1 MLFNSLT
8 YLVFM
13 LLMVPPAVFGPAW
26 LRKAILFFGGIVF
39 YAFWRID
46 FTFLVLFTAFVDW
59 FGGLRIYHAPTQAG
73 KKAWVTISLVMNL
86 TVLGF
91 FKYFYF
97 FVGTS
102 QGIVELLGKWTGH
115 PEWHFTL
122 DLPFKIILPLGISF
136 YTFHS
141 LSYVFDMYRG
151 LVPPIK
157 KYTTFITYVMF
168 WTQLVAGPILRAH
181 EIIPQLENYRR
192 PTKGE
197 VAYALEEILQGFFKK
212 IVLAD
217 MIAPI
222 VDAGFSVPVERLG
235 MLDVWLL
242 AFAFGFQ
249 IYFDFSGYSS
259 IALGSARLMGF
270 QFPPNFNWPYLATS
284 PRDFWR
290 RWHISLSTWIRDY
303 LYLPL
308 QGTKFRGRTKAGL
321 ADAKTDQ
328 ETTETRRTIALFLTW
343 FIMGFWHGA
352 NWTFAF
358 WGVWHAALVWLH
370 RATESIRT
378 KLPMWFRVVGG
389 FCFTL
394 PMEMLGWIFFRAQD
408 MHTALAMIGRAFD
421 IRTIHT
427 RSIRENDYLITFL
440 YLIGFLGQ
448 AAAWRINKLP
458 NLPRLVRLPV
468 LTAAHA
474 LMFFCVFLL
483 LRQVKSFIYFQF

>member
-1 MLFNSLT
+1 M
-8 YLVFM
+8 V
-13 LLMVPPAVFGPAW
+13 LMVPPAVFGPAW
-26 LRKAILFFGGIVF
+26 LRRAILFFGGIIF

-46 FTFLVLFTAFVDW
+46 FTALVLFTAFVDW
-59 FGGLRIYHAPTQAG
+59 FGGLRIYHAQSQGA
-73 KKAWVTISLVMNL
+73 KKAWVTLSLVMNL
-86 TVLGF
+86 VVLGF

-97 FVGTS
+97 AVGAAD
-102 QGIVELLGKWTGH
+102 GLVELLGQWTDH
-115 PEWHFTL
+115 PSWHFTV

-157 KYTTFITYVMF
+157 RYTQFITYVMF

-181 EIIPQLENYRR
+181 EIIPQLDNYRR

-197 VAYALEEILQGFFKK
+197 VSYALEEILQGFFKK

-217 MIAPI
+217 SIAQI
-222 VDAGFSVPVERLG
+222 VDPGFAVPAERLG
-235 MLDVWLL
+235 MLDVWVL

-284 PRDFWR
+284 PREFWK

-308 QGTKFRGRTKAGL
+308 QGAKFRGRTKDGL
-321 ADAKTDQ
+321 ADAKAEQ
-328 ETTETRRTIALFLTW
+328 EVTEARRTIALFLTW

-358 WGVWHAALVWLH
+358 WGLWHAALVWLH
-370 RATESIRT
+370 RATEAIRVRF
-378 KLPMWFRVVGG
+378 PMWFRVAGG
-389 FCFTL
+389 FAFTL
-394 PMEMLGWIFFRAQD
+394 PMEMLGWIFFRAPSLQVAF
-408 MHTALAMIGRAFD
+408 TMIGRAFD
-421 IRTIHT
+421 VRTIHT
-427 RSIRENDYLITFL
+427 RTLREIDYVITFL
-440 YLIGFLGQ
+440 YLLGFLGT
-448 AAAWRINKLP
+448 AAAWRLNKSP
-458 NLPRLVRLPV
+458 AMPRLVRLGV
-468 LTAAHA
+468 LTVSHA
-474 LMFFCVFLL
+474 VMFFGVFLL

>member
-8 YLVFM
+8 YMLFM
-13 LLMVPPAVFGPAW
+13 VLMVPPAVFGPQW
-26 LRKAILFFGGIVF
+26 LRRAILFFGGIIF

-46 FTFLVLFTAFVDW
+46 FTALVLFTAFVDW
-59 FGGLRIYHAPTQAG
+59 FGGLRIYHARSKKT
-73 KKAWVTISLVMNL
+73 KKAWMVLSLTMNL

-97 FVGTS
+97 AVGTTQS
-102 QGIVELLGKWTGH
+102 IVALFGGH
-115 PEWHFTL
+115 FEM

-151 LVPPIK
+151 VVPPIK
-157 KYTTFITYVMF
+157 YYTEFITYVMF

-181 EIIPQLENYRR
+181 EIIPQLENYKR

-197 VAYALEEILQGFFKK
+197 AVYALEEILQGFFKK
-212 IVLAD
+212 VVLAD
-217 MIAPI
+217 QIAPL
-222 VDAGFSVPVERLG
+222 VDAGFAMPSSSLG
-235 MLDVWLL
+235 TLDVWVL

-284 PRDFWR
+284 PREFWR

-308 QGTKFRGRTKAGL
+308 QGATFQRKTRVGL
-321 ADAKTDQ
+321 ADAKSDKP
-328 ETTETRRTIALFLTW
+328 ETETRRTIALFLTW
-343 FIMGFWHGA
+343 FIMGLWHGA
-352 NWTFAF
+352 AWTFAL
-358 WGVWHAALVWLH
+358 WGLWHAAFVWLH
-370 RATESIRT
+370 RATEPVRVRF
-378 KLPMWFRVVGG
+378 PMAVRVVGG
-389 FCFTL
+389 FILTL
-394 PMEMLGWIFFRAQD
+394 MIEMLAWIFFRAGTMTD
-408 MHTALAMIGRAFD
+408 ALTMIGRALD
-421 IRTIHT
+421 PRYLRV
-427 RSIRENDYLITFL
+427 RSLRETDYMYVFL
-440 YLIGFLGQ
+440 YFAGFMIT
-448 AAAWRINKLP
+448 AAAWQINKRP
-458 NLPRLVRLPV
+458 QLPRPVRLV
-468 LTAAHA
+468 TLACSHA
-474 LMFFCVFLL
+474 VMIFFVFLL

>member
-13 LLMVPPAVFGPAW
+13 VLMVPPAVFGPRW
-26 LRKAILFFGGIVF
+26 LRQAILFFGGIVF

-59 FGGLRIYHAPTQAG
+59 FGGLRIYHSPTQAG
-73 KKAWVTISLVMNL
+73 KKAWMTISLVMNL
-86 TVLGF
+86 VVLGF

-97 FVGTS
+97 VVGTTQS
-102 QGIVELLGKWTGH
+102 IVEVFGG
-115 PEWHFTL
+115 EFEF

-151 LVPPIK
+151 QVPPIR
-157 KYTTFITYVMF
+157 KYTQFITYVMF

-181 EIIPQLENYRR
+181 EIVPQLENYKR

-197 VAYALEEILQGFFKK
+197 AVYAIEEIVQGFFKK

-217 MIAPI
+217 TIAPI
-222 VDAGFSVPVERLG
+222 VDAGFALPTSSMG
-235 MLDVWLL
+235 MLDVWVL

-308 QGTKFRGRTKAGL
+308 QGAKFKSRAGRAKDGL
-321 ADAKTDQ
+321 ADAKA
-328 ETTETRRTIALFLTW
+328 EKEVTEARRTGALFLTW
-343 FIMGFWHGA
+343 FIMGLWHGA
-352 NWTFAF
+352 NWTFAC

-370 RATESIRT
+370 RVSEPVRT
-378 KLPMWFRVVGG
+378 KFPMGLRVVGG
-389 FCFTL
+389 FVFTL
-394 PMEMLGWIFFRAQD
+394 AFEMLAWIFFRAQD
-408 MHTALAMIGRAFD
+408 LTMAFTMIGRAFD
-421 IRTIHT
+421 PRTIGT
-427 RSIRENDYLITFL
+427 RAVRENDYLVVFL
-440 YLIGFLGQ
+440 YMVGFLLT
-448 AAAWRINKLP
+448 ALAWRLNKSPRLP
-458 NLPRLVRLPV
+458 NALRLPV
-468 LTAAHA
+468 LAASHGVMIF
-474 LMFFCVFLL
+474 LVFLL